1 MTKKSLQIHSENIL
15 PIIKKWLYSD
25 KDIFLRELVSNS
37 CDAMSKLKI
46 FRDRGEVDFK
56 DEELK
61 IEIKIDKKASTI
73 KICDT
78 GIGMSAEE
86 VEKYIAQLAF
96 SGAEEFISKYEEGSE
111 KDQIIGH
118 FGLGFYSSFMV
129 SKHVEI
135 DTLSYRPE
143 EKAAHWSCDGSSEYD
158 LTASKKE
165 TRGCDITLHIDEEN
179 KEFLEEKKLRGIL
192 DKYCSFLPFPI
203 YLNDKQVNEQEP
215 LWLKK
220 PSDVKDEEYLKLYR
234 FLYPMEEDPI
244 FWIHLNVDYPFH
256 LKGILFF
263 PKINKR
269 FDFQKTNIHL
279 YCNRVFVSDNVKDL
293 IPDYL
298 MVLRGVLDSPD
309 IPLNVSRSYL
319 QMDSTV
325 RALSTHVSKK
335 ATDKLSTLYQSDFK
349 KYSESFPDIETIL
362 KLGILQDT
370 KFYERCKDLLIWKNT
385 NNEWTTIKDYLERC
399 ETKHKGKVFYT
410 IDEKHTSHFLDMYK
424 EKGIEVLFATSSLDT
439 PLMSFLE
446 GRDPSNNFQRIDSG
460 IDENILNQDKENT
473 LLDSEGKT
481 EATKM
486 ADSFKSLLSE
496 EMLDI
501 EAKSLSSSNLPA
513 FIMLDEQSRRMRDYL
528 AMTHADAAKIPQKR
542 TLVLNTN
549 NKLIKAIYHLQN
561 KDKELAKELSH
572 QIYDLSLLSQK
583 ELDPNQ
589 FSSFIKRSSEVLEK
603 LAEKAS
609 L

>member
-1 MTKKSLQIHSENIL
+1 MTKKSLQINSENIL

-46 FRDRGEVDFK
+46 LRDKGEIDFK

-61 IEIKIDKKASTI
+61 IEIKIDKKASQISIT
-73 KICDT
+73 DT
-78 GIGMSAEE
+78 GIGMNAEE

-96 SGAEEFISKYEEGSE
+96 SGAEDFMSKYQEGSE

-129 SKHVEI
+129 SDHVEL
-135 DTLSYRPE
+135 DTLSYKKD
-143 EKAAHWSCDGSSEYD
+143 EKPALWSCDGSSEYD
-158 LTASKKE
+158 LKASKKK

-179 KEFLEEKKLRGIL
+179 KEFLEEAKLKAIL
-192 DKYCSFLPFPI
+192 EKYCSFLPFPI
-203 YLNDKQVNEQEP
+203 FLNDTQVNDQEP
-215 LWLKK
+215 LWLRK

-234 FLYPMEEDPI
+234 HLYPMEEDPI

-263 PKINKR
+263 PKITKR

-279 YCNRVFVSDNVKDL
+279 YCNRVFVSDDVKDL

-298 MVLRGVLDSPD
+298 MVLRGALDSPD

-319 QMDSTV
+319 QVDATV
-325 RALSTHVSKK
+325 RALSTHIAKK
-335 ATDKLSTLYQSDFK
+335 VTDKLASLYQSDFK
-349 KYSESFPDIETIL
+349 KYSESFSNFETIL

-370 KFYERCKDLLIWKNT
+370 KFYERSKDLLIWKNT
-385 NNEWTTIKDYLERC
+385 SDAWTSIKDYKERC
-399 ETKHKGKVFYT
+399 ESKHKDKVFYT
-410 IDEKHTSHFLDMYK
+410 TDERHTSHFLEMYK
-424 EKGIEVLFATSSLDT
+424 DKGIEVLYASSSIDS

-446 GRDPSNNFQRIDSG
+446 GKDPSTKFQRIDSAL
-460 IDENILNQDKENT
+460 DENLINKEKEDS

-486 ADSFKSLLSE
+486 ADAFKTLLSDD
-496 EMLDI
+496 MLDV
-501 EAKSLSSSNLPA
+501 EAKSLSSDHLPA
-513 FIMLDEQSRRMRDYL
+513 FIMIDEQSRRMRDYL
-528 AMTHADAAKIPQKR
+528 AMTHADAGKFPQKR
-542 TLVLNTN
+542 TLILNTN
-549 NKLIKAIYHLQN
+549 NKLIKAIYNLQN
-561 KDKELAKELSH
+561 SDENLAKELSQ

-583 ELDPNQ
+583 ELDPSQ
-589 FSSFIKRSSEVLEK
+589 FSNFIKRSSEVLER
-603 LAEKAS
+603 LAEKAT